1 MATRKPQLQAIATLV
16 GTIIGA
22 GILGIPYVTAKAG
35 FFTGI
40 ATIIGLGIIILIL
53 YLYMG
58 EIVLRT
64 KGFHQLTGYA
74 ERYLGIWGRRLMT
87 FTMIF
92 GIYGALIAYVIGEGQ
107 ALAAIFGGAP
117 ILFSLVFFIT
127 VAIIIYLGIKAV
139 GESELWMVLITIGI
153 VLILALLSS
162 PFIAIENFTSFNPAK
177 IFIPYGVVFFA
188 FLGAA
193 AIPEM
198 REELIRNEKKLK
210 KAIIIGASIPIV
222 VYLIFTFIVVGVT
235 GISTTEIATI
245 GLGEIAGSRVI
256 LIGNLFAVLTM
267 ATSFLTLGLALKEM
281 YNYDYKIDHF
291 LSWGLTC
298 FIPLAIA
305 LSNVTTFIKA
315 IGIAGVV
322 AGGLEGILIVLMAF
336 RAKKL
341 GNRKP
346 EYSIKLNKIVAVL
359 IIAIFILGAIFYFKP
374 L

>member
-1 MATRKPQLQAIATLV
+1 MTKKSALQAIAILV

-22 GILGIPYVTAKAG
+22 GILGIPYVVAQAG

-40 ATIIGLGIIILIL
+40 ATIIVLGIVVLLL

-74 ERYLGIWGRRLMT
+74 QRYLGKWGRRLMT
-87 FTMIF
+87 FTMVF
-92 GIYGALIAYVIGEGQ
+92 GIYGALIAYIMGEGQ

-117 ILFSLVFFIT
+117 ILYSLIFFI
-127 VAIIIYLGIKAV
+127 VVSIIIYIGIKAV
-139 GESELWMVLITIGI
+139 GESELWMVLVTIGI
-153 VLILALLSS
+153 VIILALLSS
-162 PFIAIENFTSFNPAK
+162 PFIATKNFTSFNPAK

-188 FLGAA
+188 LLGAA

-198 REELIRNEKKLK
+198 KEELVRNEKKLK
-210 KAIIIGASIPIV
+210 RSIIIGASIPIII
-222 VYLIFTFIVVGVT
+222 YLIFTFIVVGVT
-235 GISTTEIATI
+235 GLQTTEVATI
-245 GLGEIAGSRVI
+245 GLGEIIGSRVI

-281 YNYDYKIDHF
+281 YNYDYKINHF
-291 LSWGLTC
+291 MSWGLTC

-322 AGGLEGILIVLMAF
+322 AGGIEGILIVLMAF

-346 EYSIKLNKIVAVL
+346 EYSVKLNKLVAAL
-359 IIAIFILGAIFYFKP
+359 IIAIFILGAIFYFRP

>member
-1 MATRKPQLQAIATLV
+1 MIKKPQLQAIATLV

-22 GILGIPYVTAKAG
+22 GILGIPYVVAKAG

-40 ATIIGLGIIILIL
+40 ATITGLGIVVIVL
-53 YLYMG
+53 YLYLG

-74 ERYLGIWGRRLMT
+74 ERYLGVWGKRMMT
-87 FTMIF
+87 FTMVF
-92 GIYGALIAYVIGEGQ
+92 GIYGALIAYIIGEGQ
-107 ALAAIFGGAP
+107 VLAAIFNGP
-117 ILFSLVFFIT
+117 TILFSLLFF
-127 VAIIIYLGIKAV
+127 AIASLIIYLGVKAV
-139 GESELWMVLITIGI
+139 GESELWMVVVTIAI
-153 VLILALLSS
+153 VFILALMAVPLIST
-162 PFIAIENFTSFNPAK
+162 ENFTSFKVRNL
-177 IFIPYGVVFFA
+177 FVPYGVVFFA

-198 REELIRNEKKLK
+198 REELVRNEKKLK
-210 KAIIIGASIPIV
+210 RSIIIGASIPIA
-222 VYLIFTFIVVGVT
+222 VYLIFTVIVVGVT
-235 GISTTEIATI
+235 GLQTTEVATL
-245 GLGEIAGSRVI
+245 GLGQIIGRHVI

-281 YNYDYKIDHF
+281 YNYDYNINHQI
-291 LSWGLTC
+291 SWGLTII
-298 FIPLAIA
+298 IPLIIA

-336 RAKKL
+336 RAKKF

-346 EYSIKLNKIVAVL
+346 EYSVKLNKTLAVL
-359 IIAIFILGAIFYFKP
+359 IIAIFVLGAVFYFKP